1 MAGLQFLQ
9 KYIGELLNEIVFQIQ
24 NWTELLRFN
33 CALIQQQS
41 CLFFIPLH
49 MSGFLIISCGKVIK
63 FLKCV

>member
-24 NWTELLRFN
+24 NWTELLPFN
-33 CALIQQQS
+33 CALKQQHP

-49 MSGFLIISCGKVIK
+49 MSGFFYYKL
-63 FLKCV
+63 